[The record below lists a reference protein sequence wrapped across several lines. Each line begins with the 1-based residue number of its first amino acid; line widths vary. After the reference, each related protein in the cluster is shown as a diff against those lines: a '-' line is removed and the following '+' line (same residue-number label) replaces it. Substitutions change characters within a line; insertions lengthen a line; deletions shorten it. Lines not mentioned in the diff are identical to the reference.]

1 MTPRYAFRWLRR
13 VQPASLFSSRALLI
27 ILGLCLGLSTAL
39 FARTAKTYYVAK
51 NGSDS
56 NPGTQTEPWLTIS
69 HAATVARAGTTVY
82 VMAGVYNEMVNFPHS
97 GTALAPITFESYPGQ
112 TAVLDGTGLTVS
124 GTQGLITISGARSYL
139 TISGFEI
146 RNFTTKSGEAVPCG
160 VWITGSGTGIQI
172 QNNLIH
178 DITTTSRHGNACGFF
193 AYGTKRTPIS
203 GLVVSG
209 NELYDLKTGESESL
223 TLNGNVTNFQVI
235 NNLVHDNYN
244 IGIDIIGYE
253 NTGPVGYD
261 EASYGVVSGNTVYN
275 ISGIANP
282 GEGAEYD
289 ADGLYCD
296 GCAFVTFERNV
307 VFQVDYGIET
317 TSENQIC
324 LATGTEWPGPDGVG
338 KPARGKLP
346 CYGRYATVRNNLFY
360 EANSCGNSIGGY
372 ARATKKGG
380 GSNGGG
386 SSFADVFV
394 NNTLYDNGTQTGNDR
409 EGTPSGDF
417 QIQNQVGS
425 AQGDYFE
432 NNLIYSGSP
441 NIWINSFVACSK
453 DYPCPPATLNWDLYY
468 SLAGY
473 VEGTSILW
481 GGQSNFTSFANYQAV
496 SGEDA
501 DSVNADPQFIGL
513 GDTPPDFD
521 TQLSSPAIGAGS
533 TSLACNVGWC
543 DPNGTSPNS
552 IYGSTDFLGNPRTNG
567 GSIDIGAYENTGMAV
582 SNTLTVSLS
591 ANTYTLQPGQTATLT
606 TAVSVVPGGAG
617 VPSGT
622 VNYML
627 GSNLLATQTLMP
639 TGPTSS
645 AASMPVTASQLE
657 SGANT
662 ITAVYSGNSI
672 APCCNPSEPPGG
684 GTPVPVYPS
693 GTSAPITITLSGSSA
708 EYGRQ

>member
-1 MTPRYAFRWLRR
+1 MTPRSAFRRSR
-13 VQPASLFSSRALLI
+13 PFSSSMISLLV
-27 ILGLCLGLSTAL
+27 ILAASVAAYAQPG
-39 FARTAKTYYVAK
+39 KIYYVATT
-51 NGSDS
+51 GSDS
-56 NPGTQTEPWLTIS
+56 NPGSQEEPWLTIS
-69 HAATVARAGTTVY
+69 HAAKVARAGATVY
-82 VMAGVYNEMVNFPHS
+82 VMGGVYNEIVNFPHS
-97 GTALAPITFESYPGQ
+97 GTPPAPITFQSYPGQ
-112 TAVLDGTGLTVS
+112 TAVLDGTGLKVS
-124 GTQGLITISGARSYL
+124 GTQGLITIAGNRSYL

-146 RNFTTKSGEAVPCG
+146 RNLTTRSANAVPCG
-160 VWITGSGTGIQI
+160 VWITGRGTGIKI
-172 QNNLIH
+172 LNNLIH
-178 DITTTSRHGNACGFF
+178 DITTTARQGNACGLF
-193 AYGTKRTPIS
+193 AYGTSKTPIS
-203 GLVVSG
+203 QLVVSG

-223 TLNGNVTNFQVI
+223 TLNGNVMNFQVI

-253 NTGPVGYD
+253 GTGPVGYD
-261 EASYGVVSGNTVYN
+261 EASYGVVSGNTIYN
-275 ISGIANP
+275 ISGIGNP

-317 TSENQIC
+317 TSENQVC
-324 LATGTEWPGPDGVG
+324 LPTGTEWPGPDGVG
-338 KPARGKLP
+338 KPARRKSP

-372 ARATKKGG
+372 AQATKKGG

-394 NNTLYDNGTQTGNDR
+394 NNTLYDNGTQAGNDQ

-441 NIWINSFVACSK
+441 NIWINSFVPCSAT
-453 DYPCPPATLNWDLYY
+453 YPCPPATLDWNLYY

-473 VEGTSILW
+473 EEGTSISW
-481 GGQSNFTSFANYQAV
+481 GGQSNFASFPGYQTA

-501 DSVNADPQFIGL
+501 NSLNANPQLIGI
-513 GDTPPDFD
+513 GDMPPNLY
-521 TQLSSPAIGAGS
+521 TQMNSPALAAGS
-533 TSLACNVGWC
+533 TSLSCAVGWC
-543 DPNGTSPNS
+543 DPNGSSPNS
-552 IYGSTDFLGNPRTNG
+552 IYGSTDILGNPRVSG
-567 GSIDIGAYENTGMAV
+567 SSIDIGAYQNTGV
-582 SNTLTVSLS
+582 TLDNTISVALS
-591 ANTYTLQPGQTATLT
+591 ANTYTLQSGQTATLT
-606 TAVSVVPGGAG
+606 TTVLAVPGGAG

-627 GSNLLATQTLMP
+627 GSTLLASQTLMP
-639 TGPTSS
+639 TGPTTSS
-645 AASMPVTASQLE
+645 ASMPISASQLE
-657 SGANT
+657 SGTNS

-672 APCCNPSEPPGG
+672 SPCCNPSEPPGG
-684 GTPVPVYPS
+684 GTPLPVYP
-693 GTSAPITITLSGSSA
+693 GATSPAIIITVNGSP
-708 EYGRQ
+708 EIYVHR